1 MKAFLR
7 SALLDGIV
15 VDGLNLDTAVAAY
28 LVDASKDATDLDALV
43 PFARAEAAPADL
55 FSAGNGHQWA
65 SRRIAQVSVLVARL
79 TEALNELQLMEL
91 YRTIEAPL
99 VSVLA
104 RMEAVGIGVD
114 RAALTEI
121 AASLTADAAALE
133 AQVHEL
139 AGHPFNVNST
149 QQLRTV
155 LYDELG
161 LTPGRKTKTGY
172 STDAATLES
181 LREDHAIVD
190 TLLRYREAEK
200 LRSTYGDALLAEVG
214 PDDRIHATFRQT
226 VARTGRL
233 SSEHPNLHNIPVR
246 SEGGRRFRTAFVPR
260 PGWKLLVADYDQIE
274 LRVIAHLSG
283 DAGLIA
289 AFSAGQDI
297 HRAVAAGVYGVSPDE
312 VTHAQRE
319 RAKMVSYGLAYGME
333 AFGLSR
339 RLGSSV
345 DEAKEIM
352 DRYFAAFP
360 SVQSY
365 MDGAVAEARRQGFT
379 RTAMGRIRPLPELN
393 DPNFRIRQAAER
405 QAMNAGIQG
414 LAADL
419 FKLAL
424 VRLDHG
430 LSDAGLA
437 ARLVL
442 QVHDEVLVEA
452 PLDEMAATE
461 AIVRDALIHVA
472 DLHVPLEISLGWGDT
487 WGSAKS

>member
-1 MKAFLR
+1 M
-7 SALLDGIV
+7 
-15 VDGLNLDTAVAAY
+15 
-28 LVDASKDATDLDALV
+28 
-43 PFARAEAAPADL
+43 
-55 FSAGNGHQWA
+55 
-65 SRRIAQVSVLVARL
+65 
-79 TEALNELQLMEL
+79 
-91 YRTIEAPL
+91 
-99 VSVLA
+99 
-104 RMEAVGIGVD
+104 
-114 RAALTEI
+114 
-121 AASLTADAAALE
+121 
-133 AQVHEL
+133 
-139 AGHPFNVNST
+139 NST

-297 HRAVAAGVYGVSPDE
+297 HRAVASGVYGVSPDE

>member
-1 MKAFLR
+1 M
-7 SALLDGIV
+7 
-15 VDGLNLDTAVAAY
+15 
-28 LVDASKDATDLDALV
+28 
-43 PFARAEAAPADL
+43 
-55 FSAGNGHQWA
+55 
-65 SRRIAQVSVLVARL
+65 
-79 TEALNELQLMEL
+79 
-91 YRTIEAPL
+91 
-99 VSVLA
+99 
-104 RMEAVGIGVD
+104 
-114 RAALTEI
+114 
-121 AASLTADAAALE
+121 
-133 AQVHEL
+133 
-139 AGHPFNVNST
+139 
-149 QQLRTV
+149 
-155 LYDELG
+155 
-161 LTPGRKTKTGY
+161 
-172 STDAATLES
+172 
-181 LREDHAIVD
+181 
-190 TLLRYREAEK
+190 
-200 LRSTYGDALLAEVG
+200 
-214 PDDRIHATFRQT
+214 
-226 VARTGRL
+226 
-233 SSEHPNLHNIPVR
+233 
-246 SEGGRRFRTAFVPR
+246 PR